1 MLSKIILNRE
11 GIMLKRKVFSFAVL
25 IFSVLIIITIP
36 QSAFAVEGDNIESQE
51 ESHQSITEVTENQYL
66 QNISG
71 IKEVNNQDLIRL
83 IKSDDSYLLLIGYK
97 GCPYCREF
105 SKVLS
110 EFKDTSRLPIY
121 YVNLEKS
128 YGLTLTSEDQVAMRS
143 FFNEKI
149 GLKYSPTLVKIVQ
162 KTPTDGFV
170 GSETTLEELQTLND

>member
-1 MLSKIILNRE
+1 M
-11 GIMLKRKVFSFAVL
+11 KRKVFSFVVL
-25 IFSVLIIITIP
+25 ILSVLITVTIP
-36 QSAFAVEGDNIESQE
+36 QSVFAVEGDNIESQE
-51 ESHQSITEVTENQYL
+51 GNHQSITDVTENQYL

-71 IKEVNNQDLIRL
+71 IKEVNDQDLISL
-83 IKSDDSYLLLIGYK
+83 IKSNDSYLLLIGYK

-110 EFKDTSRLPIY
+110 EFKGTSRLPIY

-128 YGLTLTSEDQVAMRS
+128 YGLTLSSEDQVVMRS

-149 GLKYSPTLVKIVQ
+149 GLKYSPALVKIDQ
-162 KTPTDGFV
+162 KTPTHGFV